1 MSYYSHHLFFCTNQ
15 REEGCQCCNARG
27 ASEARAYAKKRG
39 KELGLAIPGGVRVNA
54 AGCLNRCAEG
64 PVAVVYPQGVWY
76 SYRIAVAR
84 FQPVAPAQNGAHD
97 LMHALERAAPQ
108 GRVAGMA
115 TVAAQSDGLAHHAL
129 VGAHGSQAA
138 TEVLARVHR
147 SIVRGTG
154 RQDGANGAGAG
165 QWRDCAGQ

>member
-76 SYRIAVAR
+76 SYRSHEDIEEILQAHLIGGE
-84 FQPVAPAQNGAHD
+84 PV
-97 LMHALERAAPQ
+97 ERL
-108 GRVAGMA
+108 RL
-115 TVAAQSDGLAHHAL
+115 SDTPH
-129 VGAHGSQAA
+129 Q
-138 TEVLARVHR
+138 R
-147 SIVRGTG
+147 
-154 RQDGANGAGAG
+154 
-165 QWRDCAGQ
+165 